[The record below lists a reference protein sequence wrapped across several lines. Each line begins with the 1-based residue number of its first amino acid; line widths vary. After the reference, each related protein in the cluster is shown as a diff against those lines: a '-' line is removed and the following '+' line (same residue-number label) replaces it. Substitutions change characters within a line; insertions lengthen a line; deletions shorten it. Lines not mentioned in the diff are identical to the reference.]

1 MLHPHSSTTTLPRS
15 TDDRS
20 LLSLAGR
27 WYFPVA
33 FVARLP
39 FAMMVV
45 GVLTLVVA
53 SRDSVALGGVNS
65 ASVGI
70 GSAVFGPM
78 VGAAADRLG
87 QRKVLVPVGLA
98 NAVLLG
104 LLPLVVTSDAP
115 DLAVLAMSFCIGA
128 TAPQVAP
135 MSRTRLVAIIRQRML
150 PARREKVLSGTMA
163 YESAADETVFIIGPF
178 LVGLLASAI
187 APWVAVAGASA
198 LTFVFVTAFALHP
211 TGRLVVGQHEE
222 LVQAPARELL
232 RPRLVVVVVGILG
245 VGLFFGS
252 TLTSL
257 TAFMETHGEASQ
269 AGLLY
274 GLMGIGSAGLAL
286 GSAAFPAAFRL
297 GWRWLVF
304 GVVLLAGAVAFSQ
317 AQSVLAVGI
326 VLAVLG
332 IGIGPTLVAQYSLG
346 SERSPVGRSATT
358 MTILGSA
365 VIVGQSVAS
374 AVVGEVAESHGT
386 PAAMLLPAVSAAAV
400 VVLAAVADLL
410 LGVARAPDSRP
421 GGRGRAEASVL
432 GVVDEQVLVPVV
444 VRPEPG
450 AGDHVRR
457 DRHEE
462 QLEHHDR

>member
-1 MLHPHSSTTTLPRS
+1 MLQPRS
-15 TDDRS
+15 SDAS
-20 LLSLAGR
+20 LIAHAGR
-27 WYFPVA
+27 SYFPIA
-33 FVARLP
+33 FIARLP

-53 SRDSVALGGVNS
+53 SRDSVALGGINS
-65 ASVGI
+65 AFVGI

-98 NAVLLG
+98 NGVLLG
-104 LLPLVVTSDAP
+104 VLPFVVQSAAP
-115 DLAVLAMSFCIGA
+115 DLAVLAMSFLIGA

-135 MSRTRLVAIIRQRML
+135 MSRTRLVAIIRQRMSGD
-150 PARREKVLSGTMA
+150 RRERVLSGTMA

-187 APWVAVAGASA
+187 APWVAVAGASV

-211 TGRLVVGQHEE
+211 TGKLATGQHA
-222 LVQAPARELL
+222 VVAQAPARELL
-232 RPRLVVVVVGILG
+232 RPRLVVVVAGILG
-245 VGLFFGS
+245 IGFFFGS

-257 TAFMETHGEASQ
+257 TAFMEIHGESSQ

-286 GSAAFPAAFRL
+286 GSAAFPKAFGI

-304 GVVLLAGAVAFSQ
+304 GLVLLGGAVAFAS
-317 AQSVLAVGI
+317 ADSVLAVGI
-326 VLAVLG
+326 VLAIMG

-346 SERSPVGRSATT
+346 SDRSPLGRSATT

-365 VIVGQSVAS
+365 VIVGQSLTS
-374 AVVGEVAESHGT
+374 AVVGEVAERSGT
-386 PAAMLLPAVSAAAV
+386 ETAMLFPALSAAL
-400 VVLAAVADLL
+400 VVLAAVVNLVL
-410 LGVARAPDSRP
+410 SR
-421 GGRGRAEASVL
+421 R
-432 GVVDEQVLVPVV
+432 
-444 VRPEPG
+444 
-450 AGDHVRR
+450 
-457 DRHEE
+457 
-462 QLEHHDR
+462 

>member
-1 MLHPHSSTTTLPRS
+1 MLQTSSTPTSAPTD
-15 TDDRS
+15 DDRS
-20 LLSLAGR
+20 LVALAGR
-27 WYFPVA
+27 WYFPIA

-53 SRDSVALGGVNS
+53 ARDSVALGGVNS

-87 QRKVLVPVGLA
+87 QRRVLVPVGLV
-98 NAVLLG
+98 NAALLG
-104 LLPLVVTSDAP
+104 LLPVVVISSAP

-128 TAPQVAP
+128 SAPQVAP
-135 MSRTRLVAIIRQRML
+135 MSRTRLVAIIRQRIA
-150 PARREKVLSGTMA
+150 PGRREEVLSGTMA
-163 YESAADETVFIIGPF
+163 YESAADETVFIVGPF

-187 APWVAVAGASA
+187 APEVAVVGASA

-211 TGRLVVGQHEE
+211 TGRLVLGQHEE
-222 LVQAPARELL
+222 VVQAPARELL

-245 VGLFFGS
+245 VGLFFGA

-257 TAFMETHGEASQ
+257 TAFMEVQGEASQ

-286 GSAAFPAAFRL
+286 GSAAFPRAFRL

-304 GVVLLAGAVAFSQ
+304 GVVLLAGAVVFAQ
-317 AQSVLAVGI
+317 AQSVLVVGV
-326 VLAVLG
+326 VLGLMG

-346 SERSPVGRSATT
+346 SDRSPVGRSATT

-365 VIVGQSVAS
+365 VIVGQSIAS
-374 AVVGEVAESHGT
+374 AVVGDVAERYGAGT
-386 PAAMLLPAVSAAAV
+386 AMALPAAAAAV
-400 VVLAAVADLL
+400 VVAAAVADLL
-410 LGVARAPDSRP
+410 LSGRDAR
-421 GGRGRAEASVL
+421 
-432 GVVDEQVLVPVV
+432 
-444 VRPEPG
+444 
-450 AGDHVRR
+450 
-457 DRHEE
+457 
-462 QLEHHDR
+462 

>member
-1 MLHPHSSTTTLPRS
+1 MLQPRS
-15 TDDRS
+15 SDAS
-20 LLSLAGR
+20 LIAHAGR
-27 WYFPVA
+27 SYFPIA
-33 FVARLP
+33 FIARLP

-53 SRDSVALGGVNS
+53 SRDSVALGGINS
-65 ASVGI
+65 AFVGI

-98 NAVLLG
+98 NGVLLG
-104 LLPLVVTSDAP
+104 VLPFVVQSAAP
-115 DLAVLAMSFCIGA
+115 DLAVLAMSFLIGA

-135 MSRTRLVAIIRQRML
+135 MSRTRLVEIIRQRMSGD
-150 PARREKVLSGTMA
+150 RRERVLSGTMA

-211 TGRLVVGQHEE
+211 TGKLAAGQHA
-222 LVQAPARELL
+222 VVAQAPARELL
-232 RPRLVVVVVGILG
+232 RPRLVVVVAGILG
-245 VGLFFGS
+245 IGFFFGS

-257 TAFMETHGEASQ
+257 TAFMEVHGESSQ

-286 GSAAFPAAFRL
+286 GSAAFPKAFGI

-304 GVVLLAGAVAFSQ
+304 GVVLLGGAVAFAS
-317 AQSVLAVGI
+317 ADSVLAVGI
-326 VLAVLG
+326 VLAIMGV
-332 IGIGPTLVAQYSLG
+332 GIGPTLVAQYSLG
-346 SERSPVGRSATT
+346 SDRSPVGRSATT

-365 VIVGQSVAS
+365 VIVGQSLTS
-374 AVVGEVAESHGT
+374 AVVGEVAERSGT
-386 PAAMLLPAVSAAAV
+386 ETAMLFPALSAAL
-400 VVLAAVADLL
+400 VVLAAVVNL
-410 LGVARAPDSRP
+410 
-421 GGRGRAEASVL
+421 VL
-432 GVVDEQVLVPVV
+432 S
-444 VRPEPG
+444 
-450 AGDHVRR
+450 RR
-457 DRHEE
+457 DATT
-462 QLEHHDR
+462 

>member
-1 MLHPHSSTTTLPRS
+1 MLHTSSTPSTT

-20 LLSLAGR
+20 LVAHAGR

-33 FVARLP
+33 FIARLP

-53 SRDSVALGGVNS
+53 ARDSVALGGINS

-70 GSAVFGPM
+70 GAAVFGPM
-78 VGAAADRLG
+78 VGAAADRFG
-87 QRKVLVPVGLA
+87 QRNVLVPVGLV

-104 LLPLVVTSDAP
+104 LFPFVVEGSAP
-115 DLAVLAMSFCIGA
+115 DVAVLAMAFFIGA
-128 TAPQVAP
+128 SAPQVAP
-135 MSRTRLVAIIRQRML
+135 MSRTRLVAIIGQRMA
-150 PARREKVLSGTMA
+150 PARRDKVLSGTMA

-178 LVGLLASAI
+178 LVGILASAI

-211 TGRLVVGQHEE
+211 TGKLVVGRHEE

-232 RPRLVVVVVGILG
+232 SPRLVVVVVGILG

-257 TAFMETHGEASQ
+257 TAFMETYGEPSQ

-286 GSAAFPAAFRL
+286 GSAAFPRAFGL

-304 GVVLLAGAVAFSQ
+304 GVVLLGGAVAFSQ
-317 AQSVLAVGI
+317 AGSVVAVGVVLAVMG
-326 VLAVLG
+326 V
-332 IGIGPTLVAQYSLG
+332 GIGPTLVAQYSLG
-346 SERSPVGRSATT
+346 SDRSPVGRSATT

-365 VIVGQSVAS
+365 VIVGQSIAS
-374 AVVGEVAESHGT
+374 AITGDVAEQHGAS
-386 PAAMLLPAVSAAAV
+386 AAMLLSAASAAV
-400 VVLAAVADLL
+400 VVLAAVANLVL
-410 LGVARAPDSRP
+410 SR
-421 GGRGRAEASVL
+421 RVHA
-432 GVVDEQVLVPVV
+432 
-444 VRPEPG
+444 
-450 AGDHVRR
+450 
-457 DRHEE
+457 
-462 QLEHHDR
+462 

>member
-1 MLHPHSSTTTLPRS
+1 MLHTSSTTSPQATAAA
-15 TDDRS
+15 DRS
-20 LLSLAGR
+20 LVALAGR

-39 FAMMVV
+39 FAMMIV
-45 GVLTLVVA
+45 GVLTLVVSA
-53 SRDSVALGGVNS
+53 RDSVALGGVNS

-70 GSAVFGPM
+70 GAAVFGPM
-78 VGAAADRLG
+78 VGAAADRFG
-87 QRKVLVPVGLA
+87 QRHVLVPVGLA

-104 LLPLVVTSDAP
+104 LFPLVVTGTAP
-115 DLAVLAMSFCIGA
+115 DVAVLAMAFCIGA

-135 MSRTRLVAIIRQRML
+135 MSRTRLVAIVRQRMA
-150 PARREKVLSGTMA
+150 PARREKVLGGTMA

-211 TGRLVVGQHEE
+211 TGRLVLGQHTER
-222 LVQAPARELL
+222 VQAPARELL

-245 VGLFFGS
+245 VGLFFGA

-286 GSAAFPAAFRL
+286 GSAAFPQAFRV

-304 GVVLLAGAVAFSQ
+304 GVVLLGGAVAF
-317 AQSVLAVGI
+317 AQVSSVVAVAVVLAVMG
-326 VLAVLG
+326 V
-332 IGIGPTLVAQYSLG
+332 GIGPTLVAQYSLG
-346 SERSPVGRSATT
+346 SDRAPLGRSATT

-365 VIVGQSVAS
+365 VIVGQSIAS
-374 AVVGEVAESHGT
+374 AVVGEVAERSGAG
-386 PAAMLLPAVSAAAV
+386 AAMAFPAVAAAIVVAAAV
-400 VVLAAVADLL
+400 VDLL
-410 LGVARAPDSRP
+410 LSRRP
-421 GGRGRAEASVL
+421 RG
-432 GVVDEQVLVPVV
+432 
-444 VRPEPG
+444 
-450 AGDHVRR
+450 
-457 DRHEE
+457 
-462 QLEHHDR
+462 

>member
-1 MLHPHSSTTTLPRS
+1 MLHTVPRTSTPSSR
-15 TDDRS
+15 TDASADRS
-20 LLSLAGR
+20 LVALAGR

-45 GVLTLVVA
+45 GVLTLVVSA
-53 SRDSVALGGVNS
+53 RDSVALGGVNS

-70 GSAVFGPM
+70 GAAVFGPM
-78 VGAAADRLG
+78 IGAAADKFG
-87 QRKVLVPVGLA
+87 QRTVLVPVGLV
-98 NAVLLG
+98 NAALLG
-104 LLPLVVTSDAP
+104 LFPVVVTGTAP
-115 DLAVLAMSFCIGA
+115 DLAVLAMAFCIGA
-128 TAPQVAP
+128 SAPQVAP
-135 MSRTRLVAIIRQRML
+135 MSRTRLVAIIRQRMT
-150 PARREKVLSGTMA
+150 PDRRDRVTSGTMA

-178 LVGLLASAI
+178 LVGILASAV

-211 TGRLVVGQHEE
+211 TGRLAVGHREE

-257 TAFMETHGEASQ
+257 TAFMETHGESSQ

-286 GSAAFPAAFRL
+286 GSAFFPRGFAL

-304 GVVLLAGAVAFSQ
+304 GVVLLGGAVAFSQ
-317 AQSVLAVGI
+317 AESVLAVGV

-346 SERSPVGRSATT
+346 SERSPIGRSATT

-365 VIVGQSVAS
+365 VIVGQSIAS
-374 AVVGEVAESHGT
+374 AVTGDLAEQHGT
-386 PAAMLLPAVSAAAV
+386 ATAMLLPAVAAAI

-410 LGVARAPDSRP
+410 S
-421 GGRGRAEASVL
+421 S
-432 GVVDEQVLVPVV
+432 
-444 VRPEPG
+444 
-450 AGDHVRR
+450 RR
-457 DRHEE
+457 DGR
-462 QLEHHDR
+462 

>member
-1 MLHPHSSTTTLPRS
+1 MLQARS
-15 TDDRS
+15 ADAS
-20 LLSLAGR
+20 LIAQAGR
-27 WYFPVA
+27 SYFPIA
-33 FVARLP
+33 FIARLP

-65 ASVGI
+65 AFVGI
-70 GSAVFGPM
+70 GSAIVGPL
-78 VGAAADRLG
+78 VGAAADRFG
-87 QRKVLVPVGLA
+87 QRTVLVPVGLT

-104 LLPLVVTSDAP
+104 VFVLVVQSSAP
-115 DLAVLAMSFCIGA
+115 DLAVLALSFFVGA
-128 TAPQVAP
+128 SAPQVAP
-135 MSRTRLVAIIRQRML
+135 MSRTRLVAIIRQRM
-150 PARREKVLSGTMA
+150 AAGRQEKVLSGTMA

-211 TGRLVVGQHEE
+211 TGRLAVGQQTE
-222 LVQAPARELL
+222 VAQAPARQLL

-245 VGLFFGS
+245 IGFFFGS

-257 TAFMETHGEASQ
+257 TAFMETHGESSQ

-286 GSAAFPAAFRL
+286 GSAAFPRAFGI

-304 GVVLLAGAVAFSQ
+304 GVVLLGGAIAFAS
-317 AQSVLAVGI
+317 ADSVLAVGI
-326 VLAVLG
+326 VLAVMG

-346 SERSPVGRSATT
+346 SDRSPVGRSATT

-365 VIVGQSVAS
+365 VIVGQSLTS
-374 AVVGEVAESHGT
+374 AVVGEVAETSGT
-386 PAAMLLPAVSAAAV
+386 QAAMLFPAVSAGI
-400 VVLAAVADLL
+400 VVLA
-410 LGVARAPDSRP
+410 
-421 GGRGRAEASVL
+421 
-432 GVVDEQVLVPVV
+432 GVVNLVLS
-444 VRPEPG
+444 
-450 AGDHVRR
+450 RR
-457 DRHEE
+457 D
-462 QLEHHDR
+462 